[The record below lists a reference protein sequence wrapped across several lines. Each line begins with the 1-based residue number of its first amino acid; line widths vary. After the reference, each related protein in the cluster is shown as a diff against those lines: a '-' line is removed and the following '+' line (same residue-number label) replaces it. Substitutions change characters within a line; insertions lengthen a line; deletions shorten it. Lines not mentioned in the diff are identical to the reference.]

1 MEYIKNSLK
10 ELIGIMFLCTILYVL
25 TPRFIKV
32 IVKAI
37 AKTLF
42 RVTCLAIKLV
52 KGIIH
57 VATPIL
63 KGNWNTVLSEYGI
76 NTANNKKERVNT
88 KSKTLP
94 NNVIP
99 FDKKVA
105 NTK

>member
-1 MEYIKNSLK
+1 MEYIKDLLK

-37 AKTLF
+37 AKKLF
-42 RVTCLAIKLV
+42 RVTCLTIKLV

-63 KGNWNTVLSEYGI
+63 KGNLNTVLSEYGV
-76 NTANNKKERVNT
+76 NAKNNKKERANV

-94 NNVIP
+94 NNVVP